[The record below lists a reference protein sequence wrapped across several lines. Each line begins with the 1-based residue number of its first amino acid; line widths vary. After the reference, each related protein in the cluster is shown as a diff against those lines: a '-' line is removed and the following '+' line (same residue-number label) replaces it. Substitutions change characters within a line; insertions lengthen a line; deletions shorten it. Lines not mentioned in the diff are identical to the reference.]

1 MLFTV
6 VLKAVFSDSRRY
18 HCGPGIS
25 AVIARYLEQQLKL
38 LRIAAAH
45 RRNDGADEFL
55 GAILAFVAGAIN
67 AGGFLAIG
75 QYTSH
80 MTGIVSLIADHLVLG
95 SFGLVMAGVF
105 ALIAFTAGA
114 GCSAILINWG
124 RRNATTRQYAYPIAL
139 EALLLLLFGLLGE
152 KSREATYFVALSGP
166 LLCFI
171 MGLQNAT
178 ITKIS
183 GARIR
188 TTHLTG
194 MVTDIGIELG
204 KLFYWNRNSATP
216 PELRVMA
223 DRQKLAILSRI
234 VGMFFV
240 GGLVGALGFG
250 QIGYVFSVPLAAL
263 LLAFAAASF
272 FSAEE
277 AS

>member
-1 MLFTV
+1 MEQCL
-6 VLKAVFSDSRRY
+6 VLPRY
-18 HCGPGIS
+18 VG
-25 AVIARYLEQQLKL
+25 QQLKL
-38 LRIAAAH
+38 MRAAAGH
-45 RRNDGADEFL
+45 QRDHAADEFL

-95 SFGLVMAGVF
+95 SMALVLAGVF
-105 ALIAFTAGA
+105 ALLAFTAGA
-114 GCSAILINWG
+114 ATSAILINWG
-124 RRNATTRQYAYPIAL
+124 RRNAQRQQYAYPIAL
-139 EALLLLLFGLLGE
+139 EAMLLLLFGFLGSQ
-152 KSREATYFVALSGP
+152 SRQAVSFAALAGP

-204 KLFYWNRNSATP
+204 KLVYLNRNRSVP
-216 PELRVMA
+216 PELRVVA
-223 DRQKLAILSRI
+223 DRTKLRILSRI

-250 QIGYVFSVPLAAL
+250 QVGYVFSVPLAAL
-263 LLAFAAASF
+263 LLAFAAASIMRGG
-272 FSAEE
+272 AE
-277 AS
+277 